1 MVAQPGQD
9 RAIAVNR
16 VDVIDQAFAEVEHLD
31 QMSIFHRGVELL
43 LQFASHHLD
52 HLEVAKVV
60 VEVVEQHVQQHIQ
73 RCVQGVPRP

>member
-1 MVAQPGQD
+1 
-9 RAIAVNR
+9 
-16 VDVIDQAFAEVEHLD
+16 
-31 QMSIFHRGVELL
+31 MSIFHRGVELL

-73 RCVQGVPRP
+73 RCVQGVPLPQATQLAIVRRDDQQA